1 MKQIAGDILRLPD
14 SEAVDVDPEVTPVRT
29 GSETGRVPDCRP
41 PGRVELGSVG
51 DKAISKHFPRD
62 PGQLSITEYVF
73 IFLSTASKRLIT
85 RSGYV
90 AAQKVPH
97 SIGDE
102 RLTWPSGGVS
112 REVVGEEPGAESQL
126 GVFPQGGVRDLSPAL
141 FSWQ

>member
-1 MKQIAGDILRLPD
+1 MKQIVIRILDLQF
-14 SEAVDVDPEVTPVRT
+14 SQTVDVDPVVTQGWT

-41 PGRVELGSVG
+41 PGWVEVRIVG
-51 DKAISKHFPRD
+51 NKEISKHFPRD
-62 PGQLSITEYVF
+62 PGQLVFSEYIFV
-73 IFLSTASKRLIT
+73 FLSTASKRLIT